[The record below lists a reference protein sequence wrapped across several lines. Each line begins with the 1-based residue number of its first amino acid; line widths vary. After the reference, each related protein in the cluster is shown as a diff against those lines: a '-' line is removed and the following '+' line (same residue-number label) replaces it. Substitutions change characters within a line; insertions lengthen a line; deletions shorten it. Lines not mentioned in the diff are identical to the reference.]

1 MRIRFL
7 SPHILS
13 CITLTCP
20 TQRWPSVPYVVAT
33 FQEID
38 IKKVPLRLSIEVTL
52 SSDVVL
58 VTQGCSLVKQL
69 INGSVLCSNTLTLSP
84 LHGESLKQPVLS
96 LQ

>member
-1 MRIRFL
+1 M
-7 SPHILS
+7 SPHIMS

-58 VTQGCSLVKQL
+58 VTCCSLVKQL